1 VLEACWCILGD
12 GEIAVRNF
20 HQILLT
26 AALLMGGCGGGL
38 QLELV
43 NAAYRKPS
51 NVAVFFSVETA
62 DGEPVADL
70 VATDFKIYE
79 DDVLVSVDESRQTIV
94 SPEIVAEHYALLLVD
109 MSASVTESDKI
120 PVVVQSVSDFVEKV
134 GRYQRVGVYAFDG
147 SADLH
152 EIMPFTPSE
161 QENATREGVARL
173 GEFRARDPSTNLH
186 GAVVQAVEELDRAIK
201 RSRAPQQFGTL
212 VVFTDGTD
220 HAARVSF
227 EKMVEKL
234 DQTGHATFAIGVG
247 NEIDDATLQQIGRD
261 RYIRVEDR
269 NALSEAFQQIGSR
282 IVDLTRRYYL
292 LSYCSPARAGKH
304 EVKIEAVSEQGNG
317 ELGYS
322 FDARG
327 FTPGCDPGK
336 PPPFSPS
343 RSVRK
348 KLKRESTPEKK

>member
-1 VLEACWCILGD
+1 M
-12 GEIAVRNF
+12 AVRNPYPYSF
-20 HQILLT
+20 LL
-26 AALLMGGCGGGL
+26 ALALFTGGCGGGL
-38 QLELV
+38 QLNLV
-43 NAAYRKPS
+43 DAAHRKPS
-51 NVAVFFSVETA
+51 NVAVFFSVETT

-120 PVVVQSVSDFVEKV
+120 PAVVQAVSDFVNEV
-134 GRYQRVGVYAFDG
+134 GRYQRLGVYAFDG
-147 SADLH
+147 SAKLH

-161 QENATREGVARL
+161 RENATRGGVARL
-173 GEFRARDPSTNLH
+173 GEFRAKDPSTNLH
-186 GAVVQAVEELDRAIK
+186 GAVVLAVQELDRAIK

-227 EKMVEKL
+227 EKMAAAL
-234 DQTGHATFAIGVG
+234 DQTEHATFAIGVG

-269 NALSEAFQQIGSR
+269 NALSAAFQQIGSR

-304 EVKIEAVSEQGNG
+304 EVKIEVVSDKASGV
-317 ELGYS
+317 LGYS
-322 FDARG
+322 FDAKG

-336 PPPFSPS
+336 PPPFSPT

-348 KLKRESTPEKK
+348 KRSKELKASAP